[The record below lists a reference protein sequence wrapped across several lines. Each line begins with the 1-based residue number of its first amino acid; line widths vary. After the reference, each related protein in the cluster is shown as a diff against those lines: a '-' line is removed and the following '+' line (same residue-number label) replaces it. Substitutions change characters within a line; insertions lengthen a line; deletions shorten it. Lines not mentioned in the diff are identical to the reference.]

1 MILPL
6 IAGGL
11 GGLASLPIYIEEETL
26 KIYTCPF
33 QFDRGNPHLLVP
45 RSTHPLISFCEDLPI
60 ERQNRLPESLLKFLI
75 SLIEEENP
83 MTLLAVHDLATDT
96 IKSYRSKLRR
106 LWLNLPT
113 LSEGDAYIAQQK
125 IARLEQQLGIKAS
138 DVQGPGR
145 PRRFV

>member
-1 MILPL
+1 
-6 IAGGL
+6 
-11 GGLASLPIYIEEETL
+11 
-26 KIYTCPF
+26 
-33 QFDRGNPHLLVP
+33 
-45 RSTHPLISFCEDLPI
+45 
-60 ERQNRLPESLLKFLI
+60 LKFLI